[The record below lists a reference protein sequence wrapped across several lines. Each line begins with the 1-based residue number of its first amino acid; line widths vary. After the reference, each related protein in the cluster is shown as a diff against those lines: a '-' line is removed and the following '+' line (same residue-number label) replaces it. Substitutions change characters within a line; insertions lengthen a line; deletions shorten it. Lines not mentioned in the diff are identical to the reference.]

1 MMWRWCLLTLIMKYC
16 TLLYVHCKHRSAVWH
31 YDWVESCKKC
41 KMGHWQSHFSY
52 SFSDMSARIWRMKN
66 TCLED
71 CHRYDYLERIT
82 IWNESTMTLN
92 KLTSA
97 YSHVSKLDQTH
108 LLFFRLQAL
117 LNYMKSEDYG
127 IMVKD
132 PCRWISP
139 IWILVFLQR
148 VLMLKVI
155 FIGIIITIIQWLISI
170 FIIWPNLF
178 VQWVMI
184 CMSLMY
190 DERVNKR
197 KRKKLCCSGW
207 KKIRFWKFKTTLFR
221 IGGPWTAWLTW
232 VACQKF
238 DLTYYRVF
246 YLYRLL
252 FTGPLCNQK

>member
-1 MMWRWCLLTLIMKYC
+1 
-16 TLLYVHCKHRSAVWH
+16 
-31 YDWVESCKKC
+31 
-41 KMGHWQSHFSY
+41 
-52 SFSDMSARIWRMKN
+52 
-66 TCLED
+66 
-71 CHRYDYLERIT
+71 
-82 IWNESTMTLN
+82 
-92 KLTSA
+92 
-97 YSHVSKLDQTH
+97 
-108 LLFFRLQAL
+108 
-117 LNYMKSEDYG
+117 
-127 IMVKD
+127 MVKD

-221 IGGPWTAWLTW
+221 IGGPWTA
-232 VACQKF
+232 CQKF

-246 YLYRLL
+246 YLNITSAWTSWSKLKNLIRLSTQFSSSIKL
-252 FTGPLCNQK
+252 ELYDLCVRQTWTL

>member
-1 MMWRWCLLTLIMKYC
+1 MIELNHAKNVKWGIDSHISHILFQICQLGFEEWKILVWRTISGKTKTHNFEHENVPRDYEAVIYSQNSMKLI
-16 TLLYVHCKHRSAVWH
+16 
-31 YDWVESCKKC
+31 
-41 KMGHWQSHFSY
+41 FS
-52 SFSDMSARIWRMKN
+52 
-66 TCLED
+66 
-71 CHRYDYLERIT
+71 
-82 IWNESTMTLN
+82 
-92 KLTSA
+92 
-97 YSHVSKLDQTH
+97 
-108 LLFFRLQAL
+108 FFRLQAL
-117 LNYMKSEDYG
+117 LNYMKLEDYG

-207 KKIRFWKFKTTLFR
+207 KKNS
-221 IGGPWTAWLTW
+221 
-232 VACQKF
+232 
-238 DLTYYRVF
+238 
-246 YLYRLL
+246 LL
-252 FTGPLCNQK
+252 KIQNHPF